1 MIASLAGL
9 MAVVFVFK
17 ISACCKAGREYTRQK
32 CQKSHNLIHRHM
44 QSPPFVRFPFGS
56 YGIGGSQFLRRGR
69 TAYHLGST
77 FPLFYHIP
85 SVYANVSSESPFSM
99 KQNRKIFNK
108 KKIQNSVKNGFSRYI
123 YKRKICVLWR

>member
-77 FPLFYHIP
+77 YPLFYHIP
-85 SVYANVSSESPFSM
+85 NVYANVSSESLFFPLKTKS
-99 KQNRKIFNK
+99 KNISQKIAG
-108 KKIQNSVKNGFSRYI
+108 NSAKTEISGYVYI
-123 YKRKICVLWR
+123 